1 MIRESACH
9 STIWK
14 GYARNITTK
23 NIKREKEKDF
33 VLTKTVILSR
43 YEHISSAAQ
52 TVPPVCAIWKRL
64 LEPREGLPKN
74 AALRAHIGGL
84 GGTSINGGK
93 KDHYFEQ

>member
-1 MIRESACH
+1 MIRRSVFH
-9 STIWK
+9 STTWK
-14 GYARNITTK
+14 ECVRNTTTG
-23 NIKREKEKDF
+23 NTKREKEKDIASTNA
-33 VLTKTVILSR
+33 VSLSR
-43 YEHISSAAQ
+43 YEHIRNAAQ
-52 TVPPVCAIWKRL
+52 TVPPVCAIWRRL